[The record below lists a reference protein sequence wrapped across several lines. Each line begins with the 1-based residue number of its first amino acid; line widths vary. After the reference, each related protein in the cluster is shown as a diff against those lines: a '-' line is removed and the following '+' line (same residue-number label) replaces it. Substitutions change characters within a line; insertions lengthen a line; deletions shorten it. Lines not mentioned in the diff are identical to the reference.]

1 MSSGFYN
8 QLLVCLALTFGAT
21 VGIADAVANAA
32 VSDAEAAAEVAAKLT
47 EVAAKLAEE
56 PSAAPSVT
64 SAPLS
69 VGPESAAPSAS
80 PSADASV
87 PASGAPASEAS
98 SAPADVV
105 PAALD
110 AVKATQQAVAARNLP
125 AWLLAFSSILWLVV
139 AFLRRYGRLNNRKA
153 VAAFTLLAAVVG
165 GLASQMLLGVNVTEA
180 VIIALGG
187 PGAVALNEFLRAF
200 GIHASSNP
208 GSGDIQ

>member
-8 QLLVCLALTFGAT
+8 QLLVCLALTVGAT

-32 VSDAEAAAEVAAKLT
+32 VSDAEEP
-47 EVAAKLAEE
+47 AKLAEE

-80 PSADASV
+80 PSAAPSI
-87 PASGAPASEAS
+87 PASGASTSEAS

-153 VAAFTLLAAVVG
+153 VAVFTVLAAVVG
-165 GLASQMLLGVNVTEA
+165 GLASQMLLGVNITEA

-208 GSGDIQ
+208 GSGDVQ

>member
-8 QLLVCLALTFGAT
+8 QLLVCLALTVGAT

-69 VGPESAAPSAS
+69 VGPESAAPSAA
-80 PSADASV
+80 PSI

-208 GSGDIQ
+208 GSGDVQ

>member
-8 QLLVCLALTFGAT
+8 QLIVCLALTFGAT

-32 VSDAEAAAEVAAKLT
+32 VSDAEVP
-47 EVAAKLAEE
+47 AKLAEE

-69 VGPESAAPSAS
+69 VGPESAAPSEGPSAA
-80 PSADASV
+80 PSADASI

-110 AVKATQQAVAARNLP
+110 AVKATQQAVAQRNLP

-153 VAAFTLLAAVVG
+153 VAVFTLLAAVIG

-208 GSGDIQ
+208 GSGDVQ

>member
-8 QLLVCLALTFGAT
+8 QLLVCLALTVGAT

-32 VSDAEAAAEVAAKLT
+32 VSD
-47 EVAAKLAEE
+47 AEE

-69 VGPESAAPSAS
+69 VGPESAAPSI
-80 PSADASV
+80 
-87 PASGAPASEAS
+87 PASGASTSEAS

-153 VAAFTLLAAVVG
+153 VAVFTLLAAVVG
-165 GLASQMLLGVNVTEA
+165 GLASQMLLGVNITEA